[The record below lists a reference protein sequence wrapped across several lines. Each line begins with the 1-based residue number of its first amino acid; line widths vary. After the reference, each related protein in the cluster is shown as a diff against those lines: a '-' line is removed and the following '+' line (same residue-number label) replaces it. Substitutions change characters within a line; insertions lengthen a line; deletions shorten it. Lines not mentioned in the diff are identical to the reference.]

1 MIAALD
7 PRDWFAL
14 PAVLPVLLLA
24 PLWWFA
30 LWRLDRG
37 RARKLQQ
44 LCGRRAEVLGDVD
57 PLRQGRRRVLGSAAL
72 FCGLL
77 AVAQPAWGEGTGP
90 NAQRLVDVVLCLD
103 VSRSMLARDL
113 QPSRLE
119 FARRELH
126 ALCERARGDRMGLV
140 VFAGEAVL
148 FAPLTQDLDALAQLV
163 DLASPLS
170 VQRGGTDL
178 GACLE
183 QALAVLAGGTGEHE
197 VVVVLSDGE
206 DLSQT
211 ALAAAEQCRQRGI
224 AVHCVGL
231 GSTAGAK
238 IPLPGAGQGETFLRS
253 PDGVDVVSTM
263 DPATLRRIATLT
275 GGVYVDAQSRARP
288 LVALYEQHIVP
299 MARKALASVAG
310 DTARSNRFQWP
321 LLAGF
326 VLWMLHLCSTDRRRR

>member
-1 MIAALD
+1 MALD
-7 PRDWFAL
+7 PGDWFAV
-14 PAVLPVLLLA
+14 PSALPVLLLA

-30 LWRLDRG
+30 LWLLDRG
-37 RARKLQQ
+37 RAHKLQQ
-44 LCGRRAEVLGDVD
+44 LCGRRADVLGDVD
-57 PLRQGRRRVLGSAAL
+57 PVRRHRRRIFASAAL

-77 AVAQPAWGEGTGP
+77 AVAQPAWGEGTQP
-90 NAQRLVDVVLCLD
+90 SAQRLVDVVLCLD

-126 ALCERARGDRMGLV
+126 ALCERARGDRLGLV

-148 FAPLTQDLDALAQLV
+148 FAPLTQDLDGLAQLV

-197 VVVVLSDGE
+197 VVVLLSDGE
-206 DLSQT
+206 DLSRK
-211 ALAAAEQCRQRGI
+211 ALTAAEQCRQRGI

-231 GSTAGAK
+231 GSAAGAK
-238 IPLPGAGQGETFLRS
+238 IPLPGPGQGETFLRS
-253 PDGVDVVSTM
+253 PDGSDVVSAM
-263 DPATLRRIATLT
+263 DPTTMRRIASLT

-288 LVALYEQHIVP
+288 LVALYEQHILP
-299 MARKALASVAG
+299 MARKALASAG
-310 DTARSNRFQWP
+310 GEASRTNRFQWP